1 MFPLEQSS
9 KTLNKISCLWV
20 WARMSSQYVL
30 TLVQKGYLLFSSP
43 GAGFYFCLLLR
54 FFCFCFS
61 SSMGLG
67 RHPFHGCQPKGRLWN
82 CQEGERLGLA
92 NSQMNGAPPPS
103 PPPKHPSTH
112 SVKEPRA
119 AASLPPTP
127 SPTSWV
133 CSMPPLASSAYI
145 CYVTIWSI

>member
-54 FFCFCFS
+54 FFVFVFPPLWVLAGTLFMAVS
-61 SSMGLG
+61 QKEGSGTAK
-67 RHPFHGCQPKGRLWN
+67 KGRD
-82 CQEGERLGLA
+82 LGWLI
-92 NSQMNGAPPPS
+92 
-103 PPPKHPSTH
+103 
-112 SVKEPRA
+112 PR
-119 AASLPPTP
+119 
-127 SPTSWV
+127 
-133 CSMPPLASSAYI
+133 
-145 CYVTIWSI
+145 